1 MKSTLTFVGPWA
13 GLPVAWDNKDQFDE
27 QTYRGDVAR
36 CCEAGMPGVYTG
48 GTTGEFYAMEF
59 DEFQAITRA
68 TVEEC
73 RARKTPCAIGC
84 SSTYTLGVCRRAAFA
99 AEAGADAI
107 QVALPFWMEV
117 ADHEIV
123 PFFREV
129 ARAADGLALSVYE
142 TTRAKRVLT
151 LDQHRAIKDA
161 TPNYRMVKANAQTLG
176 NSVEG
181 CRDLAKMVSV
191 FVGED
196 RWAELGPVGAKGG
209 CSSLVYWGPRFIL
222 RVWEDV
228 EKDDWP
234 AVEAGCKKM
243 QHLFHFLDEMIAG
256 RNLLDSAVDRLG
268 GIASGFLKTSLR
280 CRGPY
285 SSASRADVD
294 KLRRWYQEHLPEMLD
309 HEKRK
314 H

>member
-1 MKSTLTFVGPWA
+1 MKSLLSFKGPWA
-13 GLPVAWDNKDQFDE
+13 GLRVAWDDEDRFDE
-27 QTYRGDVAR
+27 QTYRADVSR

-73 RARKTPCAIGC
+73 RKHGTPCAIGC
-84 SSTYTLGVCRRAAFA
+84 SSTYTLGVCRRAAYA

-117 ADHEIV
+117 VDHEIV

-129 ARAADGLALSVYE
+129 ARAAGGMALSVYE

-161 TPNYRMVKANAQTLG
+161 APNYRMVKANASTLG

-181 CRDLAKMVSV
+181 CRELSKLVSV

-196 RWAELGPVGAKGG
+196 RWAELGPVGAKGC
-209 CSSLVYWGPRFIL
+209 CSSVVYWAPRFL
-222 RVWEDV
+222 LDLWQKV
-228 EKDDWP
+228 ERQNWTV
-234 AVEAGCKKM
+234 VEAGTVKLQK
-243 QHLFHFLDEMIAG
+243 LFAFVDKQIDG

-268 GIASGFLKTSLR
+268 GIAGGFLKTSLR

-285 SSASRADVD
+285 SSATQADVD
-294 KLRRWYQEHLPEMLD
+294 ALRHWYAKNLPELL
-309 HEKRK
+309 EQ
-314 H
+314 